1 LAGWTYVGAGL
12 FGTATLLGVRS
23 VLEAGADSFAL
34 EAVVLVCIEA
44 LEAGACIG
52 ALVELALVHIGASV
66 GQA

>member
-1 LAGWTYVGAGL
+1 MV
-12 FGTATLLGVRS
+12 
-23 VLEAGADSFAL
+23 DNFAL